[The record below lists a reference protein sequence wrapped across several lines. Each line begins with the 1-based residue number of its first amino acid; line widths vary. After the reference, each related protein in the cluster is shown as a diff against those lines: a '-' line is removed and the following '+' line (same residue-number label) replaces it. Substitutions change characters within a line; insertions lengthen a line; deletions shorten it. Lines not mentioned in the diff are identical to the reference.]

1 MEKKLTRWKE
11 KEVDT
16 SKLIT
21 GEETTAEYYNGK
33 LPLRI
38 YAGQEIIYTLRVYNE
53 GQIDGYVTEI
63 VDYLPEQLEFL
74 PDDEFN
80 TSRGWSYVEGDD
92 TLSKIKT
99 NYLSKDVDE
108 NKNLIKAFNA
118 ETGEIDYVEV
128 AVKCKVKPNA
138 VAKQLITNIAEIT
151 KYEAKDRPDA
161 VDRDSEKFADIPE
174 ESDKPSYKQDEIEK
188 DYVPGQEDDDDFE
201 KVIVEEFDLALRKF
215 ITEVNGKDIN
225 SRIPEFKINSEGQYV
240 YEHDKTPVEVA
251 HNNLVEYTIRVYNE
265 GTVDGYANL
274 VKDDIPEGLVFVR
287 NNEINKQYKWKLLDA
302 NGNETKDILLAEYI
316 VTDYLSKENGEKP
329 LDNSDDVSD
338 VNNKDI
344 SDKDNV
350 NLIKAFDSSVMD
362 EPDYRDLKVVFEVNV
377 PNRTDDIIINEA
389 QISDDTDEFGEEVDD
404 KDSTTDEWIE
414 GEDDQ
419 DREYLKLVYFDLA
432 LKKWVSHAYVTENG
446 KDRVI
451 ETGHTGDENPE
462 PVVKVDM
469 DKKQV
474 DKVKV
479 KFKYQI
485 KVTNEGVV
493 PGYVKE
499 ISDYIPEGLR
509 FEQSDNPTWSVVDG
523 KVVTSQAKD
532 VLLQPG
538 DSVQVSIILTWINS
552 ADNLGLKVNTAEI
565 SEDYNDYGDTP
576 DVDSTPNNK
585 VDGEDDIDTAPVILS
600 VRTGEVRVYV
610 AITISVLSIIS
621 LGVVL
626 IKRFFYNS

>member
-1 MEKKLTRWKE
+1 MNILKISEDGKFVIEDIRIEDLDSYILKITEIKAPENYTLLREPIELRITPGIKGEYDDAEFVLENIELISGENDGLVKYNNTEEKIELEITNNQFDLALRKYITSINGKEITRWKE

-108 NKNLIKAFNA
+108 NKNLIKALNA

-151 KYEAKDRPDA
+151 KYEAKDRPNA

-174 ESDKPSYKQDEIEK
+174 ESDKPTYKQDEIEK

-201 KVIVEEFDLALRKF
+201 KVIVEEFDLVLRKF

-316 VTDYLSKENGEKP
+316 VTDYLSKENGEKL

-377 PNRTDDIIINEA
+377 PNRTDDIIMPFKMGA
-389 QISDDTDEFGEEVDD
+389 V
-404 KDSTTDEWIE
+404 KACSTTNTKLVPFIITGKYKMFKKSIKLEFLKPIKVGKDLEKENQKFMNIVSKKLIE
-414 GEDDQ
+414 GG
-419 DREYLKLVYFDLA
+419 
-432 LKKWVSHAYVTENG
+432 KKHE
-446 KDRVI
+446 
-451 ETGHTGDENPE
+451 
-462 PVVKVDM
+462 
-469 DKKQV
+469 
-474 DKVKV
+474 
-479 KFKYQI
+479 
-485 KVTNEGVV
+485 
-493 PGYVKE
+493 
-499 ISDYIPEGLR
+499 
-509 FEQSDNPTWSVVDG
+509 
-523 KVVTSQAKD
+523 
-532 VLLQPG
+532 
-538 DSVQVSIILTWINS
+538 
-552 ADNLGLKVNTAEI
+552 
-565 SEDYNDYGDTP
+565 
-576 DVDSTPNNK
+576 
-585 VDGEDDIDTAPVILS
+585 
-600 VRTGEVRVYV
+600 
-610 AITISVLSIIS
+610 
-621 LGVVL
+621 
-626 IKRFFYNS
+626 